1 MTKKKIT
8 TKSNNRRRGSNLI
21 IKIKALQDVAK
32 VSLQHESDGV
42 NVTLHHLQRSL
53 DKLQSTIAHNDF
65 AEIPDLK
72 QLELNILDY
81 LTDISVYI
89 NQYNSAVE
97 QLQTL
102 DTLKC
107 P

>member
-1 MTKKKIT
+1 MTKNKIT

-21 IKIKALQDVAK
+21 IKIKALQDIAK

-42 NVTLHHLQRSL
+42 SVTLQSLQRSL

-65 AEIPDLK
+65 AEISDL
-72 QLELNILDY
+72 QHIELELLDY

-89 NQYNSAVE
+89 IQYNAAVE